1 MLAIRCQF
9 LQGTYQASPPGQ
21 LPESEWPPHPG
32 RLHAALVASGW
43 AWGGDSFPNAAADA
57 LAWLEG
63 QPAPA
68 ILAPPGSGAV
78 RRSPTTYVPRNLT
91 PKETV
96 ALRGHLRRG
105 DHAAFQRGLGRVAR
119 TFPTRIVGD
128 EPVWF
133 VWPDS
138 EPSPARARALER
150 LAGELQYLGSSR
162 SPVLGKVFVGSG
174 GAAPWATEVGRE
186 SQTQTFVPAQRD
198 NGQQDLRVAYSG
210 LTETLVSNRETGSR
224 APLGPSVAYLRRSDA
239 VDPAPVG
246 EARSSGAFAAMTIKK
261 RTGFG
266 LTVSHTTT
274 LTEAFRAACL
284 AVAGDEA
291 PAALHGHGDHPHA
304 AYLALPNVGG
314 RHSDGV
320 VLGLG
325 VAIPNNASKATRE
338 AIRAAVAGVDRLI
351 VERGALKWGL
361 DDVEPENAARTLQA
375 QRWIGPARRWS
386 TVTPVILDRHPKPS
400 RGFSLEDALRLS
412 FKNALLPEPSDEE
425 IEVSSTP
432 MLSGAVA
439 PASHIRPTRLRGPA
453 LHVTVTFPSEV
464 VGPVLVGRGRYLG
477 LGLFAPIASPQRKA
491 TDEGLDRRRT

>member
-9 LQGTYQASPPGQ
+9 LQGTYQASPPGR
-21 LPESEWPPHPG
+21 LTESEWPPHPG

-43 AWGGDSFPNAAADA
+43 AWGGDSFPDEAADA
-57 LAWLEG
+57 LAWFEE

-68 ILAPPGSGAV
+68 ILVPPGSGAV

-91 PKETV
+91 PRET
-96 ALRGHLRRG
+96 AGLIGHLRRG
-105 DHAAFQRGLGRVAR
+105 DHTPFQRGFGRVAR

-128 EPVWF
+128 EPIWF
-133 VWPDS
+133 VWPDA

-162 SPVLGKVFVGSG
+162 SPVLGKVFLGPG
-174 GAAPWATEVGRE
+174 DAIPWTTEVEQE
-186 SQTQTFVPAQRD
+186 SRTQTFAPAQGGY
-198 NGQQDLRVAYSG
+198 GQRDLRVAYSG
-210 LTETLVSNRETGSR
+210 LAKTLVGNRETGSR
-224 APLGPSVAYLRRSDA
+224 APLGPSVAYVRKSDA
-239 VDPAPVG
+239 VDPTPVG
-246 EARSSGAFAAMTIKK
+246 EVRCSGAFAAMVIKK

-325 VAIPNNASKATRE
+325 VAIPNTASEATRE
-338 AIRAAVAGVDRLI
+338 AIRAAVAGVDQLI

-361 DDVEPENAARTLQA
+361 GDVKPENAARTLQA
-375 QRWIGPARRWS
+375 QRWMGPARRWS

-412 FKNALLPEPSDEE
+412 FKNALLPEPSDEG

-464 VGPVLVGRGRYLG
+464 VGPVLVGKGRYLG
-477 LGLFAPIASPQRKA
+477 LGLFAPIASPQGEA
-491 TDEGLDRRRT
+491 ADEGSGRRRT